1 MSFVT
6 SSYSLGFGAQVR
18 VAPNM
23 KVNIAYFWTNY
34 EHFDKAYT
42 QRVGTLDLQN
52 TDRFTRTSK
61 VLGVGLDID
70 F

>member
-1 MSFVT
+1 
-6 SSYSLGFGAQVR
+6 
-18 VAPNM
+18 M